1 MALTGFDMSLLSK
14 KYDAM
19 MKSADADLMRGQAAQ
34 TAANRAGIGDSVGA
48 SDPNAGLQ
56 QSLLQAQIKQALAQ
70 TNAVN
75 VQASAAQ
82 DESLRNEKAFDQG
95 FTFGAPTVQEDTAY
109 AKAIAQMERERKEK
123 AQKGEVP
130 GAKRGLTKVPGKG
143 SGHVDTQ
150 PMKLA
155 PGEAVLNKAAAEHLG
170 RGVIKAL
177 NALGRQKMGMV

>member
-19 MKSADADLMRGQAAQ
+19 MKSADADLLRGQAAV
-34 TAANRAGIGDSVGA
+34 TSANASSFGGVA

-56 QSLLQAQIKQALAQ
+56 QSLLQQQIKQAMAQ
-70 TNAVN
+70 TNALN
-75 VQASAAQ
+75 TQTSNAEDANLMQKKLFSQTLNFDGPTREQLEADALA
-82 DESLRNEKAFDQG
+82 DAELEKEARARAG
-95 FTFGAPTVQEDTAY
+95 
-109 AKAIAQMERERKEK
+109 K
-123 AQKGEVP
+123 VP

-143 SGHVDTQ
+143 SGKVDTK
-150 PMKLA
+150 PMMLA

>member
-19 MKSADADLMRGQAAQ
+19 MKSADADLMRGQAAV
-34 TAANRAGIGDSVGA
+34 TAANRPSIGEGLGG
-48 SDPNAGLQ
+48 DPNAGLQ
-56 QSLLQAQIKQALAQ
+56 QNLLQAQIKQAMAQ
-70 TNAVN
+70 TNAIN
-75 VQASAAQ
+75 VGASAAQ

-95 FTFGAPTVQEDTAY
+95 FTFGAPTAQEDTMY
-109 AKAIAQMERERKEK
+109 AKAIARLEQEAKEK
-123 AQKGEVP
+123 AQKNIG
-130 GAKRGLTKVPGKG
+130 GQKRGIAKVPGKG
-143 SGHVDTQ
+143 SGHVDTVHA
-150 PMKLA
+150 KLA